1 MMKRRG
7 VAKNRKKQQNH
18 GICYI
23 ATVPG
28 TIKAFFIPQLQYLA
42 ANGFDVTVVCSPSET
57 LQTQLGERVTYVPMD
72 IPRGIS
78 FVGSLRAVQMLK
90 KLFQQQRFDLI
101 QYSTPNAAFYASI
114 AAKKAGVPARNYH
127 MMGLRYMSTN
137 GLSRVVLK
145 TIEKI
150 TCKNSTSIE
159 CVSQSN
165 LEIGVGEGLFPRDK
179 ATVVW
184 NGSTGGVDLTRFNCA
199 KRAAY
204 RKEIREKLR
213 IGQDE
218 FVFGFV
224 GRITRDKGIDE
235 ILEAFQELGSA
246 KLLMVGSFENVTSL
260 NQRLYQASLTD
271 ERIIYTGSIT
281 EVEKYYSAM
290 NVLLL
295 PSYREGFGNVVI
307 EAAAMGTP
315 AIVSNIPGPIDA
327 VAPNKTAWLV
337 EPRSADNLREVM
349 QQAMKADSTQMG
361 MDAAEFVRT
370 HFDSKVLNEHILR
383 RKMELLGD
391 SCE

>member
-1 MMKRRG
+1 MK
-7 VAKNRKKQQNH
+7 KL
-18 GICYI
+18 CFI
-23 ATVPG
+23 ATIPQ
-28 TIKAFFIPQLQYLA
+28 TIESFFIPQLQYLA

-57 LQTQLGERVTYVPMD
+57 LQTQLGGRVTYVPMD

-78 FVGSLRAVQMLK
+78 FAGSLRAVQMLK
-90 KLFQQQRFDLI
+90 EFFQQQQFDLI
-101 QYSTPNAAFYASI
+101 QYSTPNAAFCASI
-114 AAKKAGVPARNYH
+114 AAKKVGVPIRNYH
-127 MMGLRYMSTN
+127 LMGLRYMSVS

-145 TIEKI
+145 TIERI

-165 LEIGVGEGLFPRDK
+165 LEVGVGDRLFPRNK

-184 NGSTGGVDLTRFNCA
+184 NGSTGGVDLTRFHSA
-199 KRAAY
+199 KRAEH
-204 RKEIREKLR
+204 REEIRKKHR

-235 ILEAFQELGSA
+235 ILEAFQEIDNA

-271 ERIIYTGSIT
+271 ERIIYTGST
-281 EVEKYYSAM
+281 AEVEKYYSAM
-290 NVLLL
+290 DVLLL

-327 VAPNKTAWLV
+327 VVPNKTAWLV
-337 EPRSADNLREVM
+337 EPRSADNLREAM
-349 QQAMKADSTQMG
+349 QQAMKADSAQVG